1 MPGFTLT
8 KKAKADLKEIAHYTQ
23 CQWGRDQRDKYLA
36 MLDSC
41 FHQLAANPFMGKDCS
56 HIRSGYRKNTVGSHV
71 IFYRQTSVDIIE
83 IVRVLHGSM
92 DIERR
97 LPAA

>member
-8 KKAKADLKEIAHYTQ
+8 KRAKADLKEIAHYTQ

-41 FHQLAANPFMGKDCS
+41 FHQLAATPFIGKDCS
-56 HIRSGYRKNTVGSHV
+56 HIRSGYRKNTAGSHV
-71 IFYRQTSVDIIE
+71 IFYRQTSADVIE

-92 DIERR
+92 DIETR
-97 LPAA
+97 LSGT

>member
-8 KKAKADLKEIAHYTQ
+8 KKAKADLKEIAHNTQ

-41 FHQLAANPFMGKDCS
+41 FLQLAANPCMGKDCS

-71 IFYRQTSVDIIE
+71 IFYRQTSADIIE

-92 DIERR
+92 NSDRR
-97 LPAA
+97 RSAA